1 MEKIII
7 LVFVFLSMRVLP
19 VFGAQTQQV
28 QQQVQNKNQ
37 VKPQNQGEDSNL
49 QVNTQESE
57 GSQNRSQ
64 NALENM
70 SEVAKQVQQLLQ
82 LKTTGGIGQQVRLI
96 AQEQN
101 QAQTQIKNQIKTLDA
116 KGKIARL
123 LSGTNLNAVNSLKIQ
138 LEQNQLRITQLEQ
151 LQNQLSGQEDVTMV
165 QETIQALVEQNISLQ
180 ERITKE
186 LQTKSLFGWLF
197 MLLGK

>member
-70 SEVAKQVQQLLQ
+70 SEVSKQVQQLLQ